1 MEGLENNTKNIFRI
15 EGVVQH
21 YDWGGKSFIPNL
33 LSETNSSNISY
44 AEYWLGAHAKAPS
57 MVKMQQKNIP
67 LDIFL
72 NQNLTENLGGYVAS
86 NFGKLPYLFKVLDVH
101 KMLSIQV
108 HPTIEA
114 AKKGYEFENKKG
126 IPLAAKHRNYKD
138 KNHKPEIMV
147 ALSDFWLLHGFLER
161 TKLITNLQETKE
173 LYFLLNTF
181 LEKGYLGLYKKVME
195 FSQEEVNNILKPL
208 MDRIYPKFVANKLE
222 KSSPAYW
229 AAKSLVH
236 KDAQNIDKGIFSIF
250 FFNILQL
257 SKGEAI
263 FQDAGI
269 PHAYLEGKNM
279 ELMANSDNVLRG
291 GLTSKHIDVEE
302 LLKNTRFEETIPTIL
317 CGNQYQDNGEFVYQT
332 SAKDFE
338 ITKIALGSSGIHRS
352 ISNSAEILIVIEG
365 SATVTE
371 NENTLFLQ
379 KGDSILIKPNTM
391 YTLQTNAEVE
401 IYKARVPK

>member
-1 MEGLENNTKNIFRI
+1 MEGSENNTNNIFRI

-21 YDWGGKSFIPNL
+21 YDWGGKRFISNL
-33 LSETNSSNISY
+33 ISQKNSTNIPY
-44 AEYWLGAHAKAPS
+44 AEYWLGAHLKAPS
-57 MVKMQQKNIP
+57 LVKVQQKKIP
-67 LDIFL
+67 LDVFL
-72 NQNLTENLGGYVAS
+72 NEYLSKDSEPH
-86 NFGKLPYLFKVLDVH
+86 FGTLPYLFKVLDVH

-108 HPTIEA
+108 HPTKEA
-114 AKKGYEFENKKG
+114 AKKGYELENNKG
-126 IPLAAKHRNYKD
+126 IPLTANHRNYKD
-138 KNHKPEIMV
+138 QNHKPEIMV

-161 TKLITNLQETKE
+161 TKLIKNLQETKE

-181 LEKGYLGLYKKVME
+181 LEKDYLGLYKKVME
-195 FSQEEVNNILKPL
+195 FTQEEVNNILKPL

-229 AAKSLVH
+229 AAKSLAH
-236 KDAQNIDKGIFSIF
+236 KEVQNLDKGIFSIY

-263 FQDAGI
+263 FQDAGV

-302 LLKNTRFEETIPTIL
+302 LLKNTKFEQTIPVIIY
-317 CGNQYQDNGEFVYQT
+317 GNQQQSNGELVYQT
-332 SAKDFE
+332 TTKDFE
-338 ITKIALGSSGIHRS
+338 MSKIELTSSIIHRS
-352 ISNSAEILIVIEG
+352 ESNSVEILIVMEG
-365 SATVTE
+365 AVTVRE
-371 NENTLFLQ
+371 HKNALFLE
-379 KGDSILIKPNTM
+379 KGQSILIKPNTR
-391 YTLQTNAEVE
+391 YSIQTNSQVE

>member
-57 MVKMQQKNIP
+57 MVKVQQKNIP

-101 KMLSIQV
+101 KMLSIKV
-108 HPTIEA
+108 HTTIEA

-161 TKLITNLQETKE
+161 TKLIKNLQETKE

-195 FSQEEVNNILKPL
+195 FSQEEVNNLLGPL
-208 MDRIYPKFVANKLE
+208 IKRIYPKFVANKLE

-236 KDAQNIDKGIFSIF
+236 KDDQNIDKGIFSIF

-263 FQDAGI
+263 FQDAGV

-317 CGNQYQDNGEFVYQT
+317 YGNQYQDNGEFVYQT

-338 ITKIALGSSGIHRS
+338 ITKIAPGSSGIHRS
-352 ISNSAEILIVIEG
+352 VSNSAEILIVIEG
-365 SATVTE
+365 STTVTE

-379 KGDSILIKPNTM
+379 KGHSILIKQNTM

>member
-1 MEGLENNTKNIFRI
+1 MEGSEKNINNIFRI

-33 LSETNSSNISY
+33 LSETNSNNISY

-57 MVKMQQKNIP
+57 MVKVQQENIP

-72 NQNLTENLGGYVAS
+72 NQNPTENLGLSVVK

-114 AKKGYEFENKKG
+114 AKKGYELENKKG
-126 IPLAAKHRNYKD
+126 IPLTANNRNYKD

-161 TKLITNLQETKE
+161 EKLIKNLQEIKE
-173 LYFLLNTF
+173 FHFLLATF
-181 LEKGYLGLYKKVME
+181 LAKGYLGLYKKVME
-195 FSQEEVNNILKPL
+195 FTQEEVNNVLSPLLERISVKFLK
-208 MDRIYPKFVANKLE
+208 NELE

-229 AAKSLVH
+229 AAKSSEH
-236 KDAQNIDKGIFSIF
+236 KKSTNIDKGIFSIF

-263 FQDAGI
+263 FQDAGV

-317 CGNQYQDNGEFVYQT
+317 YGNKDKSNGELVYQT
-332 SAKDFE
+332 KAKDFE
-338 ITKIALGSSGIHRS
+338 LSKIELLATSIHTS
-352 ISNSAEILIVIEG
+352 ISNSVEILIAIKG
-365 SATVTE
+365 SATITE
-371 NENTLFLQ
+371 NENTLFLEEGQ
-379 KGDSILIKPNTM
+379 SILIKPTTA
-391 YTLQTNAEVE
+391 YTIQTNSKVE
-401 IYKARVPK
+401 MYKARVPK

>member
-57 MVKMQQKNIP
+57 MVKVQQKNIP

-161 TKLITNLQETKE
+161 TKLIKNLQETKE

-195 FSQEEVNNILKPL
+195 FSQEEVNNLLGPL
-208 MDRIYPKFVANKLE
+208 IKRIYPKFVANKLE

-236 KDAQNIDKGIFSIF
+236 KDDQNIDKGIFSIF

-263 FQDAGI
+263 FQDAGV

-317 CGNQYQDNGEFVYQT
+317 YGNQYQDNREFVYQT

-338 ITKIALGSSGIHRS
+338 ITKIAPGSSGIHRS
-352 ISNSAEILIVIEG
+352 VSNSAEILIVIEG
-365 SATVTE
+365 STTVTE

-379 KGDSILIKPNTM
+379 KGHSILIKQNTM